1 MRMSG
6 CERRSKD
13 EEEGLED
20 GKLSTS
26 RGLIVVFLFTSA
38 YSGSAMATSAP
49 RLPQITKD
57 ICLRSRQVSKT
68 ASAPS

>member
-6 CERRSKD
+6 CESKSKG
-13 EEEGLED
+13 EEGGVED
-20 GKLSTS
+20 RKLSTS
-26 RGLIVVFLFTSA
+26 RGLIGVLLFTSA
-38 YSGSAMATSAP
+38 YSGSAMTTSDP
-49 RLPQITKD
+49 RLPQLIKD